1 MFTCIMGFLQE
12 MDFTPVCEASM
23 DFVGSATAMVCVD
36 VQEHSSNE
44 LSSG

>member
-23 DFVGSATAMVCVD
+23 DTAMVCVD